1 MSDIENLTKLI
12 HEKFNETN
20 NKIESIQS
28 SLSTDLAT
36 VHTSLEQHD
45 SRIKAIENEN
55 ITKAN
60 EIDTIK
66 AELEILK
73 QDRLR
78 NNIRLTGLPPMGF
91 DDPMATVLAI
101 DRILNLGL
109 LPTDISVYADRH
121 KSSLIVSF
129 ASYSLKR
136 SYMNALQQRRSLLVE
151 EVFPSIQSQ
160 SNIYANDQLT
170 PYFANL
176 FQLAWKAKKDGKLFS
191 ASSLGGRIKVKR
203 SENSSFAII
212 VMQKQLDEILNDEL
226 HNDAQPPASG
236 SSTAR
241 NGNNNTFDNRNN
253 SNNNNSFNTSNVNNN
268 STSNT
273 TCKGPQPA
281 TTNPSL
287 RNYLDRKQSHR
298 YENRSSINQ
307 FKLRNRDEFHKHRAN
322 SRDRTYR
329 GAIDFNESPPPPSNQ
344 HRSDNR
350 YSSNRRS
357 RSPSNHRYHSR
368 NRYNRDRY

>member
-1 MSDIENLTKLI
+1 MSDIENLTQLI
-12 HEKFNETN
+12 QEKFNETN

-28 SLSTDLAT
+28 TLSSDLTT
-36 VHTSLEQHD
+36 VHTNLEQHD
-45 SRIKAIENEN
+45 SRIKAIESEN

-60 EIDTIK
+60 ELDTIK

-101 DRILNLGL
+101 DRILNLSL
-109 LPTDISVYADRH
+109 LPTDVNVYADRH

-151 EVFPSIQSQ
+151 EIFPSIQSQ

-176 FQLAWKAKKDGKLFS
+176 FQLAWKAKKEGKLFS

-203 SENSSFAII
+203 SENSSFVII
-212 VMQKQLDEILNDEL
+212 IMQKQLDEILNGEPN
-226 HNDAQPPASG
+226 NDAQPPTSG

-241 NGNNNTFDNRNN
+241 NGDNRNN
-253 SNNNNSFNTSNVNNN
+253 SNNNSSNTSNSNNN
-268 STSNT
+268 STNNT
-273 TCKGPQPA
+273 TRKGPQPA
-281 TTNPSL
+281 TSKPSL
-287 RNYLDRKQSHR
+287 RNYLDHRQSHR
-298 YENRSSINQ
+298 YGNRPSINR

-329 GAIDFNESPPPPSNQ
+329 GAIDFDESSPPPSNH

-357 RSPSNHRYHSR
+357 RSPSNHRYHLS
-368 NRYNRDRY
+368 NRHNRDRY